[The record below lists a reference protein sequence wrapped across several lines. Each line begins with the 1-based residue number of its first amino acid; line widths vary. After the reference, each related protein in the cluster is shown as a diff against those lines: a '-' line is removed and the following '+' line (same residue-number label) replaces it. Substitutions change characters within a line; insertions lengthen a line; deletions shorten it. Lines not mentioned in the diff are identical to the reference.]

1 MMEREFVIA
10 AFGDRRVQVKRL
22 VENIRQYSK
31 LPINIITTRDSNI
44 GTYKDWDNPY
54 MPVSQIHFV
63 ERLWP
68 KGSYRADIR
77 NSNYFK
83 VKFACDNYYKSLC
96 MLDDDMYIVN
106 RQFTDG
112 FGIAERFGCA
122 LPINPRTFTYFN
134 LMGADVQHDDVIEL
148 GQAGAPLFFPAVN
161 FSPFFVYPHAPI
173 CVSNFL
179 SILKEELACK
189 ECRGTIAITKALW
202 KTSPPFMPV
211 ILPEQWCVCA
221 SNVEYIKNHTE
232 FLRGQNK
239 SIPTIM
245 LHLGHDRVKQV
256 FGIE

>member
-1 MMEREFVIA
+1 MIEREFVIA
-10 AFGDRRVQVKRL
+10 AFGDRRKQVSRL
-22 VENIRQYSK
+22 VKNIRQYSD
-31 LPINIITTRDSNI
+31 LPINILTTDDSNI
-44 GTYKDWDNPY
+44 GNTFKTKD
-54 MPVSQIHFV
+54 VIVHEV
-63 ERLWP
+63 KRIWP
-68 KGSYRADIR
+68 KGTPRADIR
-77 NSNYFK
+77 NSNYWK
-83 VKFACDNYYKSLC
+83 INFAERNYYKSLC

-106 RQFTDG
+106 PVFKDG
-112 FGIAERFGCA
+112 FTMAERFGVA

-245 LHLGHDRVKQV
+245 LHLGHDRVKKV
-256 FGIE
+256 FEVN